1 MRAKR
6 EGAGKKRVLKSRV
19 YKKKTKEKTQITGK
33 TMFVS
38 FWPIEIKQ
46 KIL

>member
-6 EGAGKKRVLKSRV
+6 EEAEKKRVLKSRV
-19 YKKKTKEKTQITGK
+19 NKKTEEKTQITGK

-46 KIL
+46 KKL